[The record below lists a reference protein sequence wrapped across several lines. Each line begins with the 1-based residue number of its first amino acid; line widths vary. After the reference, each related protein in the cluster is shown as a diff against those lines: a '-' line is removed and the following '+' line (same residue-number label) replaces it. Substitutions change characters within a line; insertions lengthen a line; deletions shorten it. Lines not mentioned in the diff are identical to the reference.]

1 MNRKRAY
8 RPRRHAIERGDE
20 TMKRTRIFAGLLGLG
35 FLWASAANAA
45 VSVTLTPV
53 STTAAPG
60 SVITLHTFATQ
71 NGSETD
77 DTIIGNIN
85 FSNTFLTGNAAT
97 NTQVPLFNTIG
108 GLLCTTAFCTAFS
121 QVQSDAPK
129 SLGITNM
136 QIATTTFNVNPTTPN
151 GTVLTF
157 AWRTAPSTQRFDWFG
172 LTNAPG
178 TTVTV
183 TGVIPEPTTA
193 ALLGLGMI
201 GLAVSGRR
209 RRA

>member
-1 MNRKRAY
+1 LK
-8 RPRRHAIERGDE
+8 
-20 TMKRTRIFAGLLGLG
+20 
-35 FLWASAANAA
+35 
-45 VSVTLTPV
+45 
-53 STTAAPG
+53 
-60 SVITLHTFATQ
+60 TFATQ

-77 DTIIGNIN
+77 DTIFGAIN
-85 FSNTFLTGNAAT
+85 YSDAALNANAAG
-97 NTQVPLFNTIG
+97 NSQVPLFNTIG
-108 GLLCTTAFCTAFS
+108 ALTCTTAFCVAFS

-136 QIATTTFNVNPTTPN
+136 QIATTTFIVDPTTPN

-157 AWRTAPSTQRFDWFG
+157 NWRTTPSTQRFDWFG
-172 LTNAPG
+172 LTTAPG

-183 TGVIPEPTTA
+183 GGVIPEPTTA
-193 ALLGLGMI
+193 ALLGLGMV

>member
-1 MNRKRAY
+1 
-8 RPRRHAIERGDE
+8 
-20 TMKRTRIFAGLLGLG
+20 MKRTRIFAGLLGLG

-53 STTAAPG
+53 ATTAAPG
-60 SVITLHTFATQ
+60 SVITLHTFGTQ

-77 DTIIGNIN
+77 DTIFGAIN
-85 FSNTFLTGNAAT
+85 YQDTFLNSNAAG
-97 NTQVPLFNTIG
+97 NSQVPLFNTLG
-108 GLLCTTAFCTAFS
+108 GLVCTTGFCAAFS
-121 QVQSDAPK
+121 QVQSDGVK
-129 SLGITNM
+129 SINITN
-136 QIATTTFNVNPTTPN
+136 QLVATTTFIVDPTTPN